1 MMPFYWALLFF
12 FFFFFFFFFH
22 DTASIPLFSG
32 MSLGNLTLIIFV
44 DGR

>member
-12 FFFFFFFFFH
+12 FFFVFFH

>member
-12 FFFFFFFFFH
+12 FFFFFR

>member
-1 MMPFYWALLFF
+1 MMPFYWALL
-12 FFFFFFFFFH
+12 FFFFFFFFH